1 MFKKY
6 CLNNFCAKFTMGYFF
21 FRNLLNYMEVDIK
34 FNTYSKLLFLILGT
48 SVFCFVLSLSLYFYI
63 GQQEIRFF
71 QESKK
76 QFDSEIKNLVDLK
89 SEPLFL
95 TIKDNTNW
103 DDFVEFMSTKDKKW
117 YDETLGVGVN
127 FYNVD
132 YMGVYDINKTL
143 IIKTSTPKIK
153 ATDFIPKY
161 EMFILDKAKINRFYL
176 RVAEGVVVVYGAT
189 IHPSYDTTKKQT
201 KPSGYFF
208 MVRLLDKVYL
218 KNLERITNS
227 HIRLLEGDEVYEN
240 KKNVISSKLV
250 LKGSNNLS
258 IGSLVFERN
267 FPNRLKSSKNILYI
281 IVVAFLIIL
290 IVYIIYVRKWIH
302 APLVLITRV
311 LQTSDKS
318 AIKKLQS
325 IEGEYSYIGNLF
337 EENRMKQIELEIAKT
352 KAEENNKLK
361 SLFLAN
367 LSHEIRTPMNAI
379 IGFSDLINDSNVNAV
394 EKKEYLKIIK
404 SSGKSLVSIIE
415 DLIEMSKID
424 ADQVSVKY
432 DSINLDRFISDLHKT
447 LQITIPMEKE
457 IDFLIIESI
466 NPTKR
471 NILTDETKLKQIM
484 INLISNAIKYTSKG
498 FISVEYRI
506 NEDDSEIEFSVKD
519 SGLGIK
525 KSHLMAIF
533 DRFRRIES
541 DYSIKLIGLGLGLSI
556 SKAYV
561 EMLGGTINVKSKIGV
576 GSVFSFT
583 IPLKYDDVKKGQI
596 VASTASASNGISRK
610 IILIAEDTKLNFLLL
625 KKILE
630 LKGHEVLRAEN
641 GQEAIDICRENRSI
655 DLVFMDIKMPVLDG
669 YGALKEIKSFW
680 PSLPIIAQTAY
691 SSPEDI
697 ERLVSAGFDGYA
709 TKPLNKDKVYE
720 LIDTVFKKD

>member
-1 MFKKY
+1 
-6 CLNNFCAKFTMGYFF
+6 
-21 FRNLLNYMEVDIK
+21 MEVDIK
-34 FNTYSKLLFLILGT
+34 FNTYSKLLFLIIGT

-153 ATDFIPKY
+153 ETDFIPKY
-161 EMFILDKAKINRFYL
+161 EMFILDKTKINRFYL
-176 RVAEGVVVVYGAT
+176 RVAEGLVVVYGAT

-208 MVRLLDKVYL
+208 MVRLLDKIYL
-218 KNLERITNS
+218 ENLERITNS
-227 HIRLLEGDEVYEN
+227 HITLLEGDEVYEN
-240 KKNVISSKLV
+240 KKNIISSKLI

-267 FPNRLKSSKNILYI
+267 FPNRLTSSKNILYI
-281 IVVAFLIIL
+281 IIVAFLIIL

-311 LQTSDKS
+311 LQTGNKS

-325 IEGEYSYIGNLF
+325 IEGEYRYIGNLF

-447 LQITIPMEKE
+447 LKITIPIEKE

-484 INLISNAIKYTSKG
+484 INLISNAIKYTRKG

-506 NEDDSEIEFSVKD
+506 NENDNEIEFSVKD

-655 DLVFMDIKMPVLDG
+655 DLVFMDIKMPFLDG

>member
-21 FRNLLNYMEVDIK
+21 FGNLLNYMEVDIK

-218 KNLERITNS
+218 KNLEKITNS
-227 HIRLLEGDEVYEN
+227 HIRLLGGNEVYEN

-250 LKGSNNLS
+250 LKGSNNLN

-424 ADQVSVKY
+424 ADQVTVKY

-447 LQITIPMEKE
+447 LKITIPIEKE

-484 INLISNAIKYTSKG
+484 INLISNAIKYTRKG

-583 IPLKYDDVKKGQI
+583 IPLKYDDVKKEQI
-596 VASTASASNGISRK
+596 VASTAGVSNGISRK

-641 GQEAIDICRENRSI
+641 GQEAIDICRDNRSI

-669 YGALKEIKSFW
+669 YGAIKEIKSFW